1 MAYQME
7 YAFEHLKRTRV
18 IQKRHNSILA
28 GLLLVALAILIRLS
42 GVAADVALFSNTE
55 QLQASAMQMV
65 EQLRD
70 GKDLNDAVYAF
81 CEDMSYAKSSD

>member
-7 YAFEHLKRTRV
+7 YAFENLKKTRV
-18 IQKRHNSILA
+18 MQKKHNSIFT

-42 GVAADVALFSNTE
+42 GVAADVVLFSNRE
-55 QLQASAMQMV
+55 ELQASAMQMV

-70 GKDLNDAVYAF
+70 GKDLNDAVYTF

>member
-1 MAYQME
+1 MAYQLE
-7 YAFEHLKRTRV
+7 YAFENLKKTRV
-18 IQKRHNSILA
+18 MQKKHNSILT
-28 GLLLVALAILIRLS
+28 GLLLVGVAILIRLTC
-42 GVAADVALFSNTE
+42 VAADVALFSNTE
-55 QLQASAMQMV
+55 QLQISATQMV

>member
-1 MAYQME
+1 MAYQLE

-42 GVAADVALFSNTE
+42 GVAADVALFSNRE

-70 GKDLNDAVYAF
+70 GKDLDDAVYTF

>member
-7 YAFEHLKRTRV
+7 YAFEHLKRARV

-42 GVAADVALFSNTE
+42 GVAADVALFSNRE
-55 QLQASAMQMV
+55 QLQVSAMQMV

-70 GKDLNDAVYAF
+70 GKDLNDAVYTF

>member
-7 YAFEHLKRTRV
+7 YAFENLKKTRV
-18 IQKRHNSILA
+18 MQKKHNSILT

-42 GVAADVALFSNTE
+42 GVAADVALFSNRE

-70 GKDLNDAVYAF
+70 GKDLNDAVYTF

>member
-42 GVAADVALFSNTE
+42 GVAADVALFSNRE
-55 QLQASAMQMV
+55 QLQVSAMQMV

-70 GKDLNDAVYAF
+70 GKDLNDAVYTF

>member
-7 YAFEHLKRTRV
+7 YAFEHLKKTRV
-18 IQKRHNSILA
+18 IQKRHNSILT

-42 GVAADVALFSNTE
+42 GVAADVVLFSNRE
-55 QLQASAMQMV
+55 ELQASAMQMV

-70 GKDLNDAVYAF
+70 GKDLNDAVYTF